1 MQSEEDGS
9 VRMKEDPVVIM
20 QKRARVSPKDLWRN
34 LNLILKVGES
44 HQLQGEGGEGGE
56 VKQYEIQCKALESD
70 RAIRS
75 SLLSLVVISRTSDL
89 CL

>member
-9 VRMKEDPVVIM
+9 VRMKEDTVVIM

-44 HQLQGEGGEGGE
+44 HQLQGEGGGGGE
-56 VKQYEIQCKALESD
+56 VKQYEI
-70 RAIRS
+70 
-75 SLLSLVVISRTSDL
+75 
-89 CL
+89 

>member
-9 VRMKEDPVVIM
+9 VRMKEDTVVIM

-44 HQLQGEGGEGGE
+44 HQLQGEGGGGGE